1 MFNTH
6 QAIVR
11 LAYLINDIN
20 ELHLQPY
27 EEAPKLA
34 QDILDFINEFTLLL
48 PPEPSVQDALSDA
61 DAALGRLDEYIDT
74 PEGPEARTHLEAAAG
89 RLQDAI
95 DALSKLP

>member
-34 QDILDFINEFTLLL
+34 
-48 PPEPSVQDALSDA
+48 
-61 DAALGRLDEYIDT
+61 
-74 PEGPEARTHLEAAAG
+74 
-89 RLQDAI
+89 
-95 DALSKLP
+95 